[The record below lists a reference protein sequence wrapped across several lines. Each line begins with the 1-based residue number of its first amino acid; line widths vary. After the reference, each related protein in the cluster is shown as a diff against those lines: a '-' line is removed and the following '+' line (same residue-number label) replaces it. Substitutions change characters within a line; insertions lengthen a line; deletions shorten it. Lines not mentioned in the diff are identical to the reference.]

1 MRYIFLLIV
10 SFFLFATSSSL
21 ANQKELELL
30 NQGGKIIFIRH
41 AYAPGVGDPLSFSLE
56 DCKTQRNLNQQGI
69 EQSILLGEIFQENNI
84 SFDKVFSSQ
93 WCRCKDTALYAFGDY
108 QELKLLNSTFS
119 NKYQKNHSRQM
130 KDLEKLIFN
139 LKEDHGNIIF
149 ITHYVIIGGILDY
162 YPSSG
167 EMVITDKSLKVLGS
181 IKTIY

>member
-1 MRYIFLLIV
+1 MRHIFLLIL
-10 SFFLFATSSSL
+10 SFFLCATASSL

-41 AYAPGVGDPLSFSLE
+41 AYAPGVGDPSNFSLE

-69 EQSILLGEIFQENNI
+69 EQSILLGKIFQENNI

-93 WCRCKDTALYAFGDY
+93 WCRCKDTAQYAFGDY

-119 NKYQKNHSRQM
+119 HKYQKHHSRQM
-130 KDLEKLIFN
+130 KELKKLIFN
-139 LKEDHGNIIF
+139 LEVDHGNIIF

-162 YPSSG
+162 YPNSG
-167 EMVITDKSLKVLGS
+167 EMVIADKSLKVLGS

>member
-1 MRYIFLLIV
+1 MRYIFLLIL
-10 SFFLFATSSSL
+10 SFFLCATSSSL

-41 AYAPGVGDPLSFSLE
+41 AYAPGVGDPLNFSLE
-56 DCKTQRNLNQQGI
+56 DCKTQRNLNKQGI

>member
-1 MRYIFLLIV
+1 MRHIFLLIL
-10 SFFLFATSSSL
+10 SFFLCATSSSL

-41 AYAPGVGDPLSFSLE
+41 AYAPGVGDPSNFSLE

-69 EQSILLGEIFQENNI
+69 EQSILLGKIFQENNI

-93 WCRCKDTALYAFGDY
+93 WCRCKDTAQYAFGDY
-108 QELKLLNSTFS
+108 QELKSLNSTFS
-119 NKYQKNHSRQM
+119 YKYQKNHSRQM
-130 KDLEKLIFN
+130 KELKKLIFN
-139 LKEDHGNIIF
+139 LEVDHGNIIF

-167 EMVITDKSLKVLGS
+167 EMVIADKSLKVLGS

>member
-1 MRYIFLLIV
+1 MRYIFLLIL
-10 SFFLFATSSSL
+10 SFFLCATSSSL

-41 AYAPGVGDPLSFSLE
+41 AYAPGVGDPLNFSLE

-181 IKTIY
+181 IETIY

>member
-1 MRYIFLLIV
+1 MRHIYLLIL
-10 SFFLFATSSSL
+10 SFFLWVPSSSL

-41 AYAPGVGDPLSFSLE
+41 AYAPGVGDPSNFSLE

-69 EQSILLGEIFQENNI
+69 EQSILLGKIFQENNI
-84 SFDKVFSSQ
+84 SFDRVFSSQ

-119 NKYQKNHSRQM
+119 HKYQKNHSRQM
-130 KDLEKLIFN
+130 KELKKSIFN
-139 LKEDHGNIIF
+139 LEEDHGNIIF

-162 YPSSG
+162 YPNSG
-167 EMVITDKSLKVLGS
+167 EIVIADKSLKVLGS
-181 IKTIY
+181 IKTSY